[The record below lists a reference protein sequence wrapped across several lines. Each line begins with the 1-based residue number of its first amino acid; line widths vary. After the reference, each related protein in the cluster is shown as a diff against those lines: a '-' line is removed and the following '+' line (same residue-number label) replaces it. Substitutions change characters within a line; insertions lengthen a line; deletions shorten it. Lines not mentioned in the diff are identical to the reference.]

1 MNEETYVE
9 YLIHKHSANNKYYE
23 LMINSCIND
32 VQNTIEALQRIDVAT
47 HINEYYFDY
56 YQTVLNILKSKL

>member
-32 VQNTIEALQRIDVAT
+32 VQNTIEALQRIDEVKF
-47 HINEYYFDY
+47 IDEYYFDY
-56 YQTVLNILKSKL
+56 YNNVLNILKAKL